1 MAVFGILPEDL
12 DLPPNAFVRGYR
24 KTVTYQGRPVVGFT
38 QGPHR
43 NYLFP
48 LYTPGGYLVTTESPA
63 DHPHHNSVWVATDHV
78 HCLMPGHGGAVE
90 DASYCFY
97 VNEVFQGRAP
107 GRIVEGGFSQSEE
120 PGEDPGVGPAGEP
133 DCLVRQELVWRG
145 PVEWGAS
152 EGRIVAR
159 EVRQTRIGAREGAY
173 RIDYDSSVM
182 ADKWDLEIGPT
193 RHAYFG
199 VRVAE
204 SMRVLAGGRV
214 FDSAGNE
221 GGKAISWKNAEWVD
235 YSGPVGGGQWGG
247 VSIFP
252 GGAAEG
258 AAWFVTDW
266 GTIAVNPLLGRS
278 CRISKGERVDFR
290 MGLVVH
296 DEAWTE
302 ARVAEEY
309 SAYKKRTAEPRA

>member
-1 MAVFGILPEDL
+1 MPGFGILPEDL

-48 LYTPGGYLVTTESPA
+48 LYTPRGYLVTTESPA

-78 HCLMPGHGGAVE
+78 HCLMPGHGGATE

-107 GRIVEGGFSQSEE
+107 GRIVEERFSQTEESFSGSEKN
-120 PGEDPGVGPAGEP
+120 AG
-133 DCLVRQELVWRG
+133 CLVRQELVWRG
-145 PVEWGAS
+145 PVEWGS
-152 EGRIVAR
+152 SGGRIVAR
-159 EVRQTRIGAREGAY
+159 EVRQTRIGVRKDAY
-173 RIDYDSSVM
+173 YIDYVSSLM
-182 ADKWDLEIGPT
+182 ADEWDLEIGPT

-214 FDSAGNE
+214 FDSGGNE
-221 GGKAISWKNAEWVD
+221 GGKAISWKNSDWID
-235 YSGPVGGGQWGG
+235 YSGPLGGGHWGG

-252 GGAAEG
+252 GGAAAG

-266 GTIAVNPLLGRS
+266 GTIAVNPLLGGS
-278 CRISKGERVDFR
+278 HRIPRGESLDFR

-296 DEAWTE
+296 DGQWTE
-302 ARVAEEY
+302 TQVSEAHDF
-309 SAYKKRTAEPRA
+309 YKKRTAEPGA

>member
-1 MAVFGILPEDL
+1 MSEFGILPEDL
-12 DLPPNAFVRGYR
+12 ELPPNAFVRGYR
-24 KTVTYQGRPVVGFT
+24 KTVTWQGSPVVGFT

-48 LYTPGGYLVTTESPA
+48 VYTPRGYLVTTESPA

-78 HCLMPGHGGAVE
+78 HCLMPGHGGSKE

-107 GRIVEGGFSQSEE
+107 GRIVEERFSQTEESSADSETTAE
-120 PGEDPGVGPAGEP
+120 
-133 DCLVRQELVWRG
+133 CLVRQELLWRG
-145 PVEWGAS
+145 PIEWGSS

-159 EVRQTRIGAREGAY
+159 EVRQTRIIPRKDAY
-173 RIDYDSSVM
+173 HIDYESSLM
-182 ADKWDLEIGPT
+182 ADEWDLEVGPT

-214 FDSAGNE
+214 FDSGGNE
-221 GGKAISWKNAEWVD
+221 GAKAISWKNSEWID
-235 YSGPVGGGQWGG
+235 YSGPLGGGHRGG
-247 VSIFP
+247 IAIFP

-266 GTIAVNPLLGRS
+266 GTIAANPLLGQSR
-278 CRISKGERVDFR
+278 RIPRGERVVFR

-296 DEAWTE
+296 DHEWTGAQVSEA
-302 ARVAEEY
+302 Y
-309 SAYKKRTAEPRA
+309 NSYKRRTAGPGAY